1 MAVIRG
7 NAIIGQSGGPTAV
20 INQSLVGVIEA
31 LVKVPEIEKIY
42 GARHGVKGILAED
55 FIDLGMEPAEILE
68 KVAQTPSS
76 ALGSVRKKPKPEE
89 CRQMFEVLKKRDI
102 RYFFYIGGNDS
113 AETTHIVN
121 EEAKASGYE
130 LHCFHVPKTVDNDL
144 RINDHTPGYGSAAR
158 FVACALMGDDLDNRA
173 LPGIKIDVIM
183 GRNAGFLTAAAALG
197 RVYPDDGPHL
207 IYLPERPVTREKF
220 VADVREVYQR
230 IGRCVIAVSEG
241 IVDAAD
247 PKGRTFTEVILA
259 EAGPIE
265 QDTHGNVQL
274 SGSGALGDWLM
285 NLVKTHLGSRLRV
298 RADTFGYLQR
308 SFPGVVSPTDAAEA
322 RECGRK
328 AVEFATT
335 GGWLDGSVAII
346 REPGEQYAVRYER
359 TELRNV
365 AKETRSLPD
374 EFIVPGGNN
383 VTEAFVMYAKPLV
396 GQLPENCRLLGW

>member
-1 MAVIRG
+1 M
-7 NAIIGQSGGPTAV
+7 
-20 INQSLVGVIEA
+20 
-31 LVKVPEIEKIY
+31 
-42 GARHGVKGILAED
+42 GADR
-55 FIDLGMEPAEILE
+55 
-68 KVAQTPSS
+68 
-76 ALGSVRKKPKPEE
+76 
-89 CRQMFEVLKKRDI
+89 
-102 RYFFYIGGNDS
+102 
-113 AETTHIVN
+113 
-121 EEAKASGYE
+121 
-130 LHCFHVPKTVDNDL
+130 
-144 RINDHTPGYGSAAR
+144 
-158 FVACALMGDDLDNRA
+158 DNRA

-230 IGRCVIAVSEG
+230 LGRCVIAVSEG

-247 PKGRTFTEVILA
+247 PGGRTFTEVILA

-285 NLVKTHLGSRLRV
+285 NLIKTHLGSRLRV

-308 SFPGVVSPTDAAEA
+308 SFPGVISPTDAAEA

-328 AVEFATT
+328 AVEFATA

-346 REPGEQYAVRYER
+346 REPGEKYAVRYER

-383 VTEAFVMYAKPLV
+383 VTEAFIRYAKPLV